1 MSVVITIA
9 GTPIQFPSSGQ
20 DPNWAPAVIQ
30 FAELVA
36 SALSSVVGTF
46 DVPPQAQDLSGAS
59 FNPTASPVDIT
70 ALNFP
75 VSEVRAVFVKYAI
88 YRVAASPTTTAHEA
102 GDITAVYDPAGP
114 TNSKWEITR
123 ESDGNAGATFTV
135 SDTGQF
141 SLSLTQ
147 IGTTSA
153 VANIVFSAVA
163 LLQNP

>member
-1 MSVVITIA
+1 MSVVITIV

-36 SALSSVVGTF
+36 TALSGIVGTY
-46 DVPPQAQDLSGAS
+46 DVPPQGQDISGAS
-59 FNPTASPVDIT
+59 FNPTVSPVAIS

-75 VSEVRAVFVKYAI
+75 TTEVQAVFVKYAI
-88 YRVAASPTTTAHEA
+88 YRTASAPTTAVSEA
-102 GDITAVYDPAGP
+102 GELIATYDPSRSPG
-114 TNSKWEITR
+114 SLWEVTR
-123 ESDGNAGATFTV
+123 TSDGNAGATFTV

-141 SLSLTQ
+141 FLSLSQ
-147 IGTTSA
+147 IGTTSH
-153 VANIVFSAVA
+153 VGKIVFSAVT